1 MKEDPTMRDPLRR
14 RQRGVTLIELLVAVV
29 IVGILGMIAYPSYT
43 SHLVKSRRA
52 QATACLQEA
61 AQYMERFY
69 TTNLRYDQTATTSIA
84 VSLPTTARSPPRTG
98 RYLLST
104 ASGSASASALK
115 ATPQGAQATA
125 DTQCG
130 TLGLSQAGTKTIT
143 GTGTVAAC
151 W

>member
-69 TTNLRYDQTATTSIA
+69 TTNLRYDQTAGGTA
-84 VSLPTTARSPPRTG
+84 VSLPVTSCIQDMNG
-98 RYLLST
+98 RYVISI
-104 ASGSASASALK
+104 GSVNANSFVLR
-115 ATPQGAQATA
+115 ATPQGAQASA
-125 DTQCG
+125 DAKCG
-130 TLGLSQAGTKTIT
+130 TLSLSQNGTKAVS
-143 GTGTVAAC
+143 GTAAVASC

>member
-84 VSLPTTARSPPRTG
+84 VSLPTTACIQDLNG
-98 RYLLST
+98 RYVLSI
-104 ASGSASASALK
+104 ASVSANAFALK

-143 GTGTVAAC
+143 GTGTMAAC

>member
-84 VSLPTTARSPPRTG
+84 VSLPTTACIQDLNG
-98 RYLLST
+98 RYVLSI
-104 ASGSASASALK
+104 ASVSANAFALK

-125 DTQCG
+125 DTECG

>member
-84 VSLPTTARSPPRTG
+84 VSLPTTACIQDLNG
-98 RYLLST
+98 RYVLSIASVSARVT
-104 ASGSASASALK
+104 ALAAM
-115 ATPQGAQATA
+115 T
-125 DTQCG
+125 G
-130 TLGLSQAGTKTIT
+130 TLPMHSP
-143 GTGTVAAC
+143 
-151 W
+151 

>member
-84 VSLPTTARSPPRTG
+84 VSLPTTACIQDLNG
-98 RYLLST
+98 RYVLSI
-104 ASGSASASALK
+104 ASVSANAFALK

-125 DTQCG
+125 DTLCG